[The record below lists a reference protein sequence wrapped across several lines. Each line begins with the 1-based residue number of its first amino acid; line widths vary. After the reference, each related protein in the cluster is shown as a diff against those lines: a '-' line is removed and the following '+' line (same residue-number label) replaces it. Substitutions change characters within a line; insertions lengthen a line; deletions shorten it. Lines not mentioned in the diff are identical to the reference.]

1 MPTSVMLTIAP
12 SSPAP
17 SSGPSSATAP
27 AAAGQ
32 NSATVNAAGDTASSQ
47 QGNAA
52 QAVTNNAPQAHA
64 GTGQSLGPVN
74 PAAFAFLLE
83 QQMDSLT
90 GDHLPQAVAGKTD
103 DTDTATAGKTDK
115 PSIQDEGGH
124 NAGSPLPSPLMLLL
138 PLQLLPA
145 QSTAENTAATDNEKT
160 AAIGKTA
167 SLSALSNTQ
176 ALASTVQA
184 TAPLPIAVSANAQS
198 GTDPAVVQSLTVSL
212 AGTGV
217 LKLQDDAREQ
227 QNLPQNPAMLQ
238 TILPAMPANQNQT
251 QAASAES
258 LRFQIPQQ
266 VDTPDWSK
274 SLADHVMAMV
284 SLKADSA
291 QIQLNPPHLGPI
303 EVNLRM
309 DGQNNAQV
317 SFTADSAATRAAL
330 QDSLPKLHTMMAASG
345 IQLGDAQVSSGQ
357 SQRQQQQGQQRS
369 SFSGNV
375 LAVDGEEQDTL
386 AAIKAARGV
395 LSIFA

>member
-32 NSATVNAAGDTASSQ
+32 NSATVNTAGDTASSQ

-103 DTDTATAGKTDK
+103 DTDTATAGKT
-115 PSIQDEGGH
+115 
-124 NAGSPLPSPLMLLL
+124 
-138 PLQLLPA
+138 
-145 QSTAENTAATDNEKT
+145 
-160 AAIGKTA
+160 
-167 SLSALSNTQ
+167 
-176 ALASTVQA
+176 
-184 TAPLPIAVSANAQS
+184 
-198 GTDPAVVQSLTVSL
+198 
-212 AGTGV
+212 GV

-258 LRFQIPQQ
+258 LRFHIPQQ

-291 QIQLNPPHLGPI
+291 QIQLNPPQLGPI